1 MGIEIDKFKVG
12 KYSSYKDSSIKWIG
26 EIPKYWKSVRL
37 ASILNSVSERSGTD
51 LPLLSITREKGVI
64 IRDLDNEEDN
74 HNFIPDDLS
83 NYKVIRKG
91 QFGMNKMKA
100 WQGSYGISDQD
111 GIVSPAYYI
120 FQLRNDIDSRYF
132 HLAIRSRLYISF
144 FGSASDGVRIGQWDL
159 SRDRMKNIP
168 FLIPPL
174 PEQTAIADFLDR
186 KTALIDQAISIK
198 QKQIELLKERR
209 QILIHKAVTR
219 GLNPNVKMKDSGVE
233 WIGEIPEGWEVK
245 PLKYL
250 GYVFPGITGKRGED
264 FSKEYS
270 EGMKP
275 FIPFTNIFRYDVI
288 SNEEFQYV
296 KIRDTEKQNNVY
308 KNDLLFLMSSETLED
323 IGKCSIYLGDE
334 KQLYLNSFCKGFR
347 ITSSNIEPTFVNEL
361 LLSDPY
367 RSYFSV
373 VGRGFTRM
381 NIKQEYVNLLPILIP
396 KLKEQNE
403 IIIYVN
409 IVKFKIKSA
418 ISLKEQEIEKLKEYK
433 ATLINSAVTG
443 KLRVPSVQE
452 IKVS

>member
-1 MGIEIDKFKVG
+1 MELVIDNLTVK
-12 KYSSYKDSSIKWIG
+12 KYSSYKDSGTEWIG
-26 EIPKYWKSVRL
+26 EIPKYWKSERL

-64 IRDLDNEEDN
+64 IRDLDNEEEN

-111 GIVSPAYYI
+111 GIVSPAYYV
-120 FQLRNDIDSRYF
+120 FQLRNDIDTRYF
-132 HLAIRSRLYISF
+132 HLAIRSRLYVSF

-174 PEQTAIADFLDR
+174 PEQTAIAEFLDS
-186 KTALIDQAISIK
+186 KTALIDQAIGIK

-245 PLKYL
+245 KLKYCL
-250 GYVFPGITGKRGED
+250 NGKLKYGANESGIEYDISLPRYVRITDFGQDGKLSED
-264 FSKEYS
+264 NKLSLSWKQGKDYLLKDGDILFARSGATVGKTYQFKKSMSVESEYS
-270 EGMKP
+270 FAGYLIKAE
-275 FIPFTNIFRYDVI
+275 
-288 SNEEFQYV
+288 SNEEIILSDF
-296 KIRDTEKQNNVY
+296 
-308 KNDLLFLMSSETLED
+308 
-323 IGKCSIYLGDE
+323 
-334 KQLYLNSFCKGFR
+334 LYLYTNSNLFNKWKEGIF
-347 ITSSNIEPTFVNEL
+347 IKATIENIGADKYSQLQVIIPPVTQQKEI
-361 LLSDPY
+361 LS
-367 RSYFSV
+367 
-373 VGRGFTRM
+373 
-381 NIKQEYVNLLPILIP
+381 
-396 KLKEQNE
+396 
-403 IIIYVN
+403 
-409 IVKFKIKSA
+409 KFKVDDGKFSTA
-418 ISLKEQEIEKLKEYK
+418 ISLKEQEIEMLKEYK

-443 KLRVPSVQE
+443 K
-452 IKVS
+452 IKVC